1 MELFRRK
8 VLNMNKSQSDQIE
21 SKQIFL
27 EIKLGLHWVSISASW
42 LRKRDSMKKEEGRI
56 NGDYE
61 A

>member
-42 LRKRDSMKKEEGRI
+42 LRKRDSMKKKEGRI
-56 NGDYE
+56 N
-61 A
+61 